1 MDSRILHY
9 EFVTGESVNITVS
22 AEIAEVIY
30 DSRRMEHAS
39 NERSRYHTAFSL
51 DSEDYEGTNLV
62 SEKTPDDL
70 MEELED
76 REHLLD
82 CLAHLSENQRQRI
95 LMLAQGMSITEIA
108 RVQHADRTTVRERS
122 VHRNGWA
129 AHHRGAYSPQRR
141 QGSADSL
148 QGVHGHD
155 RGAGSPALC
164 RAERLLCAADGRHQ
178 ASCQGGGRRCH
189 LQSLSCS
196 HQPGGIEP
204 QL

>member
-30 DSRRMEHAS
+30 DSHRMEHAS

-95 LMLAQGMSITEIA
+95 LMLAQGIAAALGISRANAYTLLRSDGFPTLHIGKRMVVPKDRFLQWIT
-108 RVQHADRTTVRERS
+108 DS
-122 VHRNGWA
+122 VNG
-129 AHHRGAYSPQRR
+129 
-141 QGSADSL
+141 
-148 QGVHGHD
+148 
-155 RGAGSPALC
+155 
-164 RAERLLCAADGRHQ
+164 
-178 ASCQGGGRRCH
+178 
-189 LQSLSCS
+189 
-196 HQPGGIEP
+196 
-204 QL
+204 

>member
-70 MEELED
+70 IEELED

-82 CLAHLSENQRQRI
+82 CLAHLPSIVQAEQIFTVDKSRVLKFLGHLTPEEMSRVDDAVRASLALNPMGSIQRLPPI
-95 LMLAQGMSITEIA
+95 I
-108 RVQHADRTTVRERS
+108 RS
-122 VHRNGWA
+122 TA
-129 AHHRGAYSPQRR
+129 AYAPPE
-141 QGSADSL
+141 
-148 QGVHGHD
+148 VV
-155 RGAGSPALC
+155 
-164 RAERLLCAADGRHQ
+164 DGK
-178 ASCQGGGRRCH
+178 
-189 LQSLSCS
+189 
-196 HQPGGIEP
+196 PPI
-204 QL
+204 

>member
-95 LMLAQGMSITEIA
+95 LMLAQGIAAALGISRANAYILLRSDGFPTLHIGKRMVVPKDRFLQWIT
-108 RVQHADRTTVRERS
+108 DS
-122 VHRNGWA
+122 VNG
-129 AHHRGAYSPQRR
+129 
-141 QGSADSL
+141 
-148 QGVHGHD
+148 
-155 RGAGSPALC
+155 
-164 RAERLLCAADGRHQ
+164 
-178 ASCQGGGRRCH
+178 
-189 LQSLSCS
+189 
-196 HQPGGIEP
+196 
-204 QL
+204 

>member
-51 DSEDYEGTNLV
+51 DSEDYEGTNLI

-108 RVQHADRTTVRERS
+108 RVQHADRTTVRES
-122 VHRNGWA
+122 IQA
-129 AHHRGAYSPQRR
+129 ARKKFKKYLAFLKLFFKSILTKERW
-141 QGSADSL
+141 
-148 QGVHGHD
+148 HD
-155 RGAGSPALC
+155 III
-164 RAERLLCAADGRHQ
+164 ERCKANAFF
-178 ASCQGGGRRCH
+178 
-189 LQSLSCS
+189 
-196 HQPGGIEP
+196 GGIA
-204 QL
+204 QLARAFGSYPEGRGFKSNFRYQPTIRSAS